1 MSHEISSDYRL
12 STLPEDRRP
21 LCILGLGLIGGSL
34 MRDAQAA
41 GWPVFGWNRSEK
53 TVTRARRDG
62 YDVSA
67 DLEATLR
74 RAEEADALL
83 VLGVP
88 MPALSFL
95 LDAISQH
102 APTCG
107 FTDVT
112 SVKQEVHDLVEA
124 KGMSDRFVGGHPM
137 AGTANSGWQAT
148 MHGLFRGAVWVVTY
162 DNARELSGAGDAGAA
177 GGSAVVA
184 GGGGAVSSAA
194 GAAANADA
202 DEISKRWL
210 DTWVRV
216 VGLAEEVGAS
226 VIPAI
231 ARRHDSAVGRVSH
244 LPHILAEALA
254 VAGDSGGPLAL
265 SLAASSFRDGTRVA
279 GTDPDLVRAMVE
291 NNRPAVLEAL
301 DQTIGLLQA
310 AREDIAHPDRSLK
323 TLAEDGHAARGRFEA
338 RAGRNKG
345 DASNRPI
352 IRVRPGA
359 PGWLDQLRS
368 AESMGAQI
376 GIF

>member
-34 MRDAQAA
+34 MRDAQTA

-162 DNARELSGAGDAGAA
+162 DNARELAGASGAGAA
-177 GGSAVVA
+177 GGGAISRAA
-184 GGGGAVSSAA
+184 GAGSSTA
-194 GAAANADA
+194 GAAASADA
-202 DEISKRWL
+202 YAISKRWL

-254 VAGDSGGPLAL
+254 IAGDSGGPLAL

-301 DQTIGLLQA
+301 DQTIELLQA

-323 TLAEDGHAARGRFEA
+323 SLAEDGHAARGRFEA

-345 DASNRPI
+345 DVPNRPI
-352 IRVRPGA
+352 IRVQPGA